1 MPAADAFYTKQIAYS
16 FAPLFIVGVS
26 FAIWRLIACARKEPW
41 RGERD
46 EARGHRID
54 ATATTPKDRAV
65 LTLILLLYMIYPTI
79 CQQTLSMLA
88 CRRVEAWQYLSADLE
103 EPCWRDRHLAY
114 VLILALPQVILYVF
128 GLPLL
133 ALFMMFRNRNKL
145 GDHVVKFRY
154 GMLFSGYRVERYYW
168 EVLVAMRK
176 AFIIILSTF
185 GALIQIR
192 VQTHI
197 ALFLLMAA
205 LVLHAWGKPFL
216 ASSLQQLEG
225 AGLVTCWF
233 TMWCGLLFYQ
243 EGLSPTMGV
252 FLTIVIVLV
261 NVAYMIVIV
270 CFLGNHPLR
279 EQAGARPCTCRN
291 RVMEVFGD
299 EEEEFAIEMTNPN
312 VDRQQQE
319 AQLSGQTVQYR
330 RHFSIKHNLDY
341 YENPLTGET
350 TWEAPQEDSTKA

>member
-1 MPAADAFYTKQIAYS
+1 
-16 FAPLFIVGVS
+16 
-26 FAIWRLIACARKEPW
+26 
-41 RGERD
+41 
-46 EARGHRID
+46 
-54 ATATTPKDRAV
+54 
-65 LTLILLLYMIYPTI
+65 
-79 CQQTLSMLA
+79 
-88 CRRVEAWQYLSADLE
+88 
-103 EPCWRDRHLAY
+103 
-114 VLILALPQVILYVF
+114 
-128 GLPLL
+128 
-133 ALFMMFRNRNKL
+133 
-145 GDHVVKFRY
+145 
-154 GMLFSGYRVERYYW
+154 MLFSGYRVERYYW

-252 FLTIVIVLV
+252 FLTIVIVIV

-270 CFLGNHPLR
+270 CFLVYHTLR
-279 EQAGARPCTCRN
+279 EQAGARQCTCLN
-291 RVMEVFGD
+291 RLMEVFGD
-299 EEEEFAIEMTNPN
+299 EEEEFAIEMTNPT
-312 VDRQQQE
+312 VERQQQE

-341 YENPLTGET
+341 YENPITGVT
-350 TWEAPQEDSTKA
+350 TWEAPQEDNTKA